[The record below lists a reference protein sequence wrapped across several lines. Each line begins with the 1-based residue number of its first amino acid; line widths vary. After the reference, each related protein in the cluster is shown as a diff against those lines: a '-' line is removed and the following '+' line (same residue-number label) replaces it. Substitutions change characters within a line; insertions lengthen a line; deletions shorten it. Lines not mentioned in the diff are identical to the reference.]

1 MHRNYRHHLP
11 ISLAIVRSDLDEIP
25 MNANNTVIHL
35 IQNPVSASRY
45 VQPMVLALTK
55 AGYDVELWVEPNAEG
70 DVFFKKMQVRKRLEH
85 FSLVLNPFATLTR
98 LVGLWRK
105 FSLSHPAGIHAH
117 QTKSSLIPLLA
128 ASLAGIRV
136 RIYHNHG
143 SAYWGTKGV
152 LHWAIGKLEKLNCA
166 LATEVL
172 FVNPALRD
180 MFVLDQLVDAEK
192 ARVLGPGS
200 ACGLDLTAFSD
211 SSEEEKSRQRQRLS
225 LSENAFVV
233 LYVGRPHK
241 RKGFDFLLKAWM
253 AAEPYNSDNILLL
266 AGCNEKNVK
275 RILGEVPLTIRALGI
290 CHEMPALYAASD
302 VVVLPSE
309 HEGVPYALLEGGA
322 CGRPLVVSDI
332 PGIRMVVTD
341 GVEGL
346 VHPLNNTRAFLNCL
360 GRLYDNPAL
369 RMQLGKNACAKAMRF
384 ERRAVLEHLVAFY
397 KSIFREMTA

>member
-1 MHRNYRHHLP
+1 MRRNYRSHFQ
-11 ISLAIVRSDLDEIP
+11 ISPAILRSDLDETQ

-45 VQPMVLALTK
+45 VQPMVLALTE
-55 AGYDVELWVEPNAEG
+55 AGYDAELWVEPNLEG
-70 DVFFKKMQVRKRLEH
+70 DAFFSKMQVRKRLEH
-85 FSLVLNPFATLTR
+85 FSLVLNPFAVLRR
-98 LVGLWRK
+98 LVGLWHQ
-105 FSLSHPAGIHAH
+105 FSLTRPAGIHAH

-152 LHWAIGKLEKLNCA
+152 LHWAVGKLEKMNCA
-166 LATEVL
+166 LATDVL

-180 MFVLDQLVDAEK
+180 MFVRDQLVDAEK
-192 ARVLGPGS
+192 ARILGPGS
-200 ACGLDLTAFSD
+200 ACGLDLTAFPD
-211 SSEEEKSRQRQRLS
+211 TSEEEKSRQRQRLS
-225 LSENAFVV
+225 LSESAFIV

-253 AAEPYNSDNILLL
+253 AAESFNSDNILLL
-266 AGCNEKNVK
+266 AGCNEKDVK
-275 RILGEVPLTIRALGI
+275 RVLGEVPVTIRALGI

-346 VHPLNNTRAFLNCL
+346 VHPLNDTRAFLSCL
-360 GRLYDNPAL
+360 SRLYADPTL
-369 RMQLGKNACAKAMRF
+369 RMQLGTNACGKAKRF

-397 KSIFREMTA
+397 KSVFRETTA